1 MEMIIKEHDIINFSI
16 KTEVGTRRYYAQ
28 EVFCKDGEL
37 IVNIDNVDVLLEEVY
52 HIEIVGNT
60 TNLFNENH
68 GENC

>member
-1 MEMIIKEHDIINFSI
+1 MLVKECDIINFSI
-16 KTEVGTRRYYAQ
+16 KTENGARRYYNQ
-28 EVFCKDGEL
+28 EVFSKDGDL
-37 IVNIDNVDVLLEEVY
+37 IVKIDNVNVLLEEVY